1 MNGYGRLFYESG
13 ELAYDGQWYRDEFH
27 GRGKIYNDNP
37 DVLTGS
43 FDYRDF
49 REQDQ
54 YWKYY

>member
-37 DVLTGS
+37 DVLMGS